1 MWHEI
6 GCVRVVSL
14 QVMIE
19 MAILTAMASVS
30 RARQPRCSSMF

>member
-19 MAILTAMASVS
+19 MAILTAMACIRLKGAS
-30 RARQPRCSSMF
+30 AEMF